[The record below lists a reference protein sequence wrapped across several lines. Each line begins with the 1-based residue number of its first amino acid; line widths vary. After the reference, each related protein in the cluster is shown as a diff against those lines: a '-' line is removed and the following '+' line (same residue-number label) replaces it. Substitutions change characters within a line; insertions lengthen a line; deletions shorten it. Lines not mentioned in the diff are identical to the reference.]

1 MLGTGLSTRCPL
13 NSCPILQKKKKVSN
27 LFNITQTSDLLQTQ
41 ILNPAYT
48 AVLDQGKQEKRQS
61 VSFHPKGLLF
71 NWKKNLIQRGEN
83 EKIMSYGV
91 CWNVKSRCQVP
102 QKRGGGT
109 EVITDFPQGNKQR
122 GSYRCWER
130 LWSMAGSCPEQA
142 LARHLRWQQQRETFH
157 SSPPS
162 CILQPFEIQIYL
174 VPTNS
179 FT

>member
-1 MLGTGLSTRCPL
+1 M

-48 AVLDQGKQEKRQS
+48 AVLDQGKKEKRQS

-91 CWNVKSRCQVP
+91 C
-102 QKRGGGT
+102 
-109 EVITDFPQGNKQR
+109 
-122 GSYRCWER
+122 
-130 LWSMAGSCPEQA
+130 
-142 LARHLRWQQQRETFH
+142 
-157 SSPPS
+157 
-162 CILQPFEIQIYL
+162 
-174 VPTNS
+174 
-179 FT
+179 